1 MSPPAPAAVLF
12 DLDGTL
18 VHSEPVNVESVI
30 LAVRRW
36 GAELDAEDRQFVV
49 GHSWNEIDQRIVR
62 RHGLPVDMGTL
73 ITAAVEEKR
82 ALVRESGLPVLPGA
96 IEAVE
101 RLGSLS
107 PLAVVSGA
115 SRVEVEEAIDGLG
128 LRNKFAFL
136 LGAEDYQR
144 GKPDPEPYRQAI
156 ERLGVPAAACVVI
169 EDATPGILSGRGA
182 GARVIAVRAGN
193 FSGYDLSP
201 ADVVV
206 DTLHEV
212 THALCARLI
221 MPEQISR

>member
-1 MSPPAPAAVLF
+1 MLKRDPAAVLF

-18 VHSEPVNVESVI
+18 VHSEPVNVQSVV

-36 GAELDAEDRQFVV
+36 GGELDAEIRQFVV
-49 GHSWNEIDQRIVR
+49 GHSWNEIHQRIVA
-62 RHGLPVDMGTL
+62 RHALSIDMDTL
-73 ITAAVEEKR
+73 IAAAVEEKR

-96 IEAVE
+96 VAAVE
-101 RLGSLS
+101 RLGSRS

-128 LRNKFAFL
+128 LRSHFAFL
-136 LGAEDYQR
+136 LGAEDYRR

-156 ERLGVPAAACVVI
+156 DRLGVPAAACVVI
-169 EDATPGILSGRGA
+169 EDATPGILSGRAA

-193 FSGYDLSP
+193 FSGYDLTP

-206 DTLHEV
+206 DTLDEV
-212 THALCARLI
+212 THDLCAGLLMR
-221 MPEQISR
+221 EQISR

>member
-18 VHSEPVNVESVI
+18 VHSEPVNVQSVV

-36 GAELDAEDRQFVV
+36 GAELDAEDRLFVV
-49 GHSWNEIDQRIVR
+49 GHSWNEIHQRIVQ
-62 RHGLPVDMGTL
+62 RHGLPVDMDTL
-73 ITAAVEEKR
+73 IVAAVDEKR
-82 ALVRESGLPVLPGA
+82 ALVRETGLPVLPGA
-96 IEAVE
+96 VEAVH
-101 RLGSLS
+101 RLGSRS

-128 LRNKFAFL
+128 LREHFQFL

-144 GKPDPEPYRQAI
+144 GKPDPEPYRRAI
-156 ERLGVPAAACVVI
+156 ERLAVPARGCLVI
-169 EDATPGILSGRGA
+169 EDATPGILSGRAA

-193 FSGYDLSP
+193 FAGYDLSP
-201 ADVVV
+201 ADAVV
-206 DTLHEV
+206 DTLEEV
-212 THALCARLI
+212 THDLCARLL

>member
-1 MSPPAPAAVLF
+1 MLKRDPAAVLF

-18 VHSEPVNVESVI
+18 VHSEPVNVESVV

-36 GAELDAEDRQFVV
+36 GGELDAEIRQFVV
-49 GHSWNEIDQRIVR
+49 GHSWNEIHQRIVAR
-62 RHGLPVDMGTL
+62 LGLPVDMDTL
-73 ITAAVEEKR
+73 IAAAVEEKR

-96 IEAVE
+96 VEAVE
-101 RLGSLS
+101 RLGSRS
-107 PLAVVSGA
+107 SLAVVSGA

-128 LRNKFAFL
+128 LRSHFAFL

-156 ERLGVPAAACVVI
+156 ERLGVPADACVVI
-169 EDATPGILSGRGA
+169 EDATPGILSGRAA

-201 ADVVV
+201 ADAVV
-206 DTLHEV
+206 DTLEEV
-212 THALCARLI
+212 THELCSRLLSG
-221 MPEQISR
+221 ERISR